1 MNAFE
6 KFLACIYVLRYSDK
20 NRQSIMRSETKPG
33 HVVYSINDRDI
44 IMSVGESIPVDP
56 QTEKTYHF
64 DVTIHKK
71 NSRLQNKR
79 LCFEGNTAK
88 KIYNK
93 IAYTYKYQ
101 AYQK

>member
-44 IMSVGESIPVDP
+44 IMSVGEFVPVSS
-56 QTEKTYHF
+56 QAEKAYSL
-64 DVTIHKK
+64 DVTVHKK
-71 NSRLQNKR
+71 NNKLQNKR
-79 LCFEGNTAK
+79 MCIKGFVAK
-88 KIYNK
+88 KMYNK
-93 IAYTYKYQ
+93 IAHAYKYKV
-101 AYQK
+101 YQK

>member
-6 KFLACIYVLRYSDK
+6 KFLACIYVLRYADR

-33 HVVYSINDRDI
+33 HIVYSINDRDV
-44 IMSVGESIPVDP
+44 IMSTGESIPVDP
-56 QTEKTYHF
+56 QTEKIYRF

-71 NSRLQNKR
+71 NSRLENKR
-79 LCFEGNTAK
+79 LCFEGDVAK
-88 KIYNK
+88 KMYNK
-93 IAYTYKYQ
+93 IAHDYKYK

>member
-1 MNAFE
+1 M
-6 KFLACIYVLRYSDK
+6 YVLRYSDK

-33 HVVYSINDRDI
+33 HIVYSINDRDI
-44 IMSVGESIPVDP
+44 IMSIREDIPVGP

-79 LCFEGNTAK
+79 LCFDGNAAK
-88 KIYNK
+88 KIYDK
-93 IAYTYKYQ
+93 IAHAYKYK

>member
-56 QTEKTYHF
+56 QTKKIYRF

-71 NSRLQNKR
+71 KSRLQNKR
-79 LCFEGNTAK
+79 LCFEGNAAE
-88 KIYNK
+88 KIYYK
-93 IAYTYKYQ
+93 IAHAYKYQ

>member
-20 NRQSIMRSETKPG
+20 NRQSIMRPKTKPG

-56 QTEKTYHF
+56 QTEKTYYF

-79 LCFEGNTAK
+79 LCFEGNAAK
-88 KIYNK
+88 KYMIK
-93 IAYTYKYQ
+93 
-101 AYQK
+101 